1 MFYVMENKTDVIICE
16 DISSVNHNEQC
27 GFKLV
32 GTRKTESGA
41 QKLADK
47 RCEITV

>member
-1 MFYVMENKTDVIICE
+1 MFYVMENKTDVIVC
-16 DISSVNHNEQC
+16 DDYSSVSHNEQY

-41 QKLADK
+41 HKLANK
-47 RCEITV
+47 RCEITA